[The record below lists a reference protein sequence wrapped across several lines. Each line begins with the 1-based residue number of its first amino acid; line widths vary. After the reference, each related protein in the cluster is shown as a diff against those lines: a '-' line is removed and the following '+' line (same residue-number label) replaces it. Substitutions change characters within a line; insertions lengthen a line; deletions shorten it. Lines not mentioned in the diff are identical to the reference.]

1 MAHITKLMVL
11 GFQGFSMKYLILLCV
26 FISQISMAAEQKTV
40 DIDFRQVAIPEFSN
54 AVLKGMLQK
63 NYVLSSDVLTDQRKV
78 TVSVKGVSNENVLA
92 VFTNLLSGMGVEV
105 LTKEGIVYVQKSAS
119 ENKSLS
125 PVSVPAVSDSSVD
138 LSAVAPVNDSKVVD
152 ADVIFKHFIPKHR
165 NITFLS
171 KVVTFSGCKIA
182 QTDDASGVLV
192 YSSTDEKLL
201 DKVENMLLL
210 VDRPQ
215 SAITIKAALIE
226 YSNTHDSSR
235 SLSGALSLLAGK
247 MGVVYSAGQSL
258 ANGITFKNKTLSA
271 AISAIDGD
279 SSFKYLSEPTI
290 RVLNGEKARL
300 IVGSEVPVR
309 GNSSLDKNGN
319 VLQSVDYKTSGV
331 QFEVLPKIQGDNI
344 SLYINQQIS
353 NFGLT
358 TTSNID
364 SPTLFKRQAET
375 TLDVK
380 KGSLIMMA
388 GLDETKITESSSG
401 LSFLPKF
408 LRSKSKAENKSQIL
422 LLLEVVDESLI

>member
-1 MAHITKLMVL
+1 
-11 GFQGFSMKYLILLCV
+11 MKYLLVILV
-26 FISQISMAAEQKTV
+26 FVFQIASAAEQKTV

-54 AVLKGMLQK
+54 AVLKGMLQT
-63 NYVLSSDVLTDQRKV
+63 NYVLSSDVLSDARKV
-78 TVSVKGVSNENVLA
+78 TVNVKGVSSDNVLA
-92 VFTNLLSGMGVEV
+92 VYTNLLNGLGVDV
-105 LTKEGIVYVQKSAS
+105 IKKDGIIYVQKSVS
-119 ENKSLS
+119 ESQLS
-125 PVSVPAVSDSSVD
+125 PVTDSAIHNSGSGDSSLLPASGDKSTD
-138 LSAVAPVNDSKVVD
+138 LDL
-152 ADVIFKHFIPKHR
+152 IFKHYIPKYR

-171 KVVTFSGCKIA
+171 KIVTFSGCKLA

-192 YSSTDEKLL
+192 YASHDEKLL
-201 DKVENMLLL
+201 DRLENMLLIA
-210 VDRPQ
+210 DRPQ

-226 YSNTHDSSR
+226 YSNSNDSSR

-247 MGVVYSAGQSL
+247 LGVVYSAGQSL

-300 IVGSEVPVR
+300 IVGSDVPVR
-309 GNSSLDKNGN
+309 GNSTMDKNGN
-319 VLQSVDYKTSGV
+319 LIQSVDYKTSGV

-353 NFGLT
+353 NFALT

-388 GLDETKITESSSG
+388 GLDESKAVDSSSG
-401 LSFLPKF
+401 LFFLPKF
-408 LRSKSKAENKSQIL
+408 LRSKSSSDSKSQIL
-422 LLLEVVDESLI
+422 LLLEVVNDDENTKASL

>member
-1 MAHITKLMVL
+1 
-11 GFQGFSMKYLILLCV
+11 MKYLILLLV
-26 FISQISMAAEQKTV
+26 FISQIVVAAEQKTV

-54 AVLKGMLQK
+54 AVLKGMLQT
-63 NYVLSSDVLTDQRKV
+63 NYVLSSDVLSDTRKV
-78 TVSVKGVSNENVLA
+78 TVNIKGVSSDNVLA
-92 VFTNLLSGMGVEV
+92 VYTNLLNGLGVDV
-105 LTKEGIVYVQKSAS
+105 VKKEGIIYVQKSAS
-119 ENKSLS
+119 ESTANLFQSNSAGPGSVARDSTSS
-125 PVSVPAVSDSSVD
+125 PVMDSISTDKD
-138 LSAVAPVNDSKVVD
+138 L
-152 ADVIFKHFIPKHR
+152 IFKHYIPKYR

-171 KVVTFSGCKIA
+171 KIVTFSGCKLA

-192 YSSTDEKLL
+192 YASHDEKLL
-201 DKVENMLLL
+201 DKLENMLLIA
-210 VDRPQ
+210 DRPQ
-215 SAITIKAALIE
+215 AAITIKAALIE
-226 YSNTHDSSR
+226 YSNTNDSSR

-247 MGVVYSAGQSL
+247 LGVVYSAGQSL

-309 GNSSLDKNGN
+309 GNSTLDKNGN

-388 GLDETKITESSSG
+388 GLDESKVVDSSSG
-401 LSFLPKF
+401 LFFLPKF
-408 LRSKSKAENKSQIL
+408 LRSKSSSDNKSQIL
-422 LLLEVVDESLI
+422 LLLEVVNDEDKT

>member
-1 MAHITKLMVL
+1 MML
-11 GFQGFSMKYLILLCV
+11 GIQGFSMKYLIFLLV
-26 FISQISMAAEQKTV
+26 FTSQIVSAADQKTV

-78 TVSVKGVSNENVLA
+78 TVNVKGVSTDNVLS
-92 VFTNLLSGMGVEV
+92 VFSNLLSSMGVEV
-105 LTKEGIVYVQKSAS
+105 VTKEGVIYVQKSVVEGSPVA
-119 ENKSLS
+119 
-125 PVSVPAVSDSSVD
+125 PVSVDSGSSTINSNASPDQSDNPADSSV
-138 LSAVAPVNDSKVVD
+138 V
-152 ADVIFKHFIPKHR
+152 FRHFIPKYR

-201 DKVENMLLL
+201 DKVENMLLM

-319 VLQSVDYKTSGV
+319 VIQSVDYKTSGV

-380 KGSLIMMA
+380 KGSLVVMA
-388 GLDETKITESSSG
+388 GLDETKTTESSSG
-401 LSFLPKF
+401 LSFLPRF
-408 LRSKSKAENKSQIL
+408 LRSKLTAENKSQIL
-422 LLLEVVDESLI
+422 LLLEVVDDSLI